1 MKKLFLIVAVLGA
14 TFSLFSQNSEIK
26 MDPAIRYGVLDNGL
40 TYYIRHNDVVPERA
54 DFYIV
59 QNVGAILEEDSQNG
73 LAHFLEHMAFN
84 GTKNFPDKKII
95 DYLESVGVQ
104 FGNNI
109 NAYTSLDETVYN
121 LKSVPT
127 FRPSIVDTALLILH
141 DWSGF
146 ISLEEEEI
154 DKERGV
160 IREEWRTRFNSN
172 RRLWKASLPIL
183 FANSRYAERDVI
195 GDTTVIANF
204 KYQTLKDFYHKWYR
218 PDLQAIIIVGDVNV
232 DQVEQKVKEYWKDI
246 PKRENP
252 TPRPLFYLMKNEKP
266 IICILKDAEAKN
278 SRIQIDYRHAP
289 MNDEIKASQ
298 LGYVYTVTQSLIV
311 KMLSDRLD
319 EIAMKADAPYAG
331 AYTGFGELIKTCDA
345 FTLLAVAKE
354 GNEEQTLKILLQE
367 AERMGRYGF
376 TLSEFERAKADMLS
390 NYEKAYNER
399 TKTKNNSYV
408 NEYVRNFLDFEPI
421 PGIEWEY
428 DFVKMILPQI
438 ALADINSYAALFI
451 TPKDITVM
459 MTGPE
464 KESVKFPSEQRTL
477 EIIDSVKVM
486 ELKPYTENVLSDNL
500 LKKTPKAGSV
510 KSTKSVADFEG
521 VTEWTL
527 SNGMKIV
534 LKPTQLKEDE
544 ILIYGYSKGGISLVS
559 DSNKYASANLSVPVA
574 VNNGYGDYNL
584 MDLNK
589 VLAGKYVRL
598 VPSIGVYEESF
609 SGNSSVKDFETLAQL
624 IYLLFKGTRSDDESF
639 QSLMNQ
645 YHTSLLNASKD
656 PAKVFQDSVQILANN
671 KHPRTMPFSLDRLA
685 MVSQKTSLE
694 VFDDRFEDPKDFTLF
709 IVGNIDEKTIK
720 PIVETYLGGIPVQK
734 RRALEEWKDLQ
745 IRRPKGEVNSI
756 FSQKMEVP
764 KSSNFI
770 LISGDM
776 KYNLRNKLMLQLVAD
791 ILDIRYFESLREME
805 GGTYGVSVS
814 GSLSRLPLEYAS
826 LQMRFDTDPEFQA
839 KLMPLIFE
847 GIDNF
852 IKNGPSDSD
861 FKKVKEN
868 LRNKFIESKK
878 ENNWHL
884 NSLVSYYKDG
894 WNLEKNYLSTLD
906 TISQED
912 LRLLLASLY
921 EQGNVLKV
929 VMNGEK

>member
-1 MKKLFLIVAVLGA
+1 MKKLFFIVAVLGA
-14 TFSLFSQNSEIK
+14 TFSLFSQSNAIK
-26 MDPAIRYGVLDNGL
+26 MDPAIRYGMLDNGL

-95 DYLESVGVQ
+95 DYLESIGVQ

-127 FRPSIVDTALLILH
+127 NRQSIVDTALLILH
-141 DWSGF
+141 DWSGY

-183 FANSRYAERDVI
+183 YANSRYANRDVI
-195 GDTTVIANF
+195 GDTAVISNF

-218 PDLQAIIIVGDVNV
+218 PDLQAIIIVGDVDV
-232 DQVEQKVKEYWKDI
+232 DEVEKKIKAYWKDI

-252 TPRPLFYLMKNEKP
+252 TPRPLFYLTKEQKP
-266 IICILKDAEAKN
+266 IVCILKDVEAKT

-289 MNDEIKASQ
+289 MNDALKASE
-298 LGYVYTVTQSLIV
+298 LGYIYNLMQSLII

-319 EIAMKADAPYAG
+319 EISMKVDAPYAG
-331 AYTGFGELIKTCDA
+331 AYTGFGELVKTCDA

-354 GNEEQTLKILLQE
+354 GKEEATLKILLQE

-376 TLSEFERAKADMLS
+376 TLSELDRAKADMLS
-390 NYEKAYNER
+390 NYEKAFNER
-399 TKTKNNSYV
+399 SKTKNNSYV
-408 NEYVRNFLDFEPI
+408 NEYVRNFLDFEPV

-428 DFVKMILPQI
+428 EFVNKVLPIISLQ
-438 ALADINSYAALFI
+438 DINKYAGAFVL
-451 TPKDITVM
+451 PKDVTIL
-459 MTGPE
+459 MTGPDNAN
-464 KESVKFPSEQRTL
+464 VKFPTEQRSI
-477 EIIDSVKVM
+477 EILDSVK
-486 ELKPYTENVLSDNL
+486 LLDIKPYTENVLPANL
-500 LKKTPKAGSV
+500 LRKTPKSGSV
-510 KSTKSVADFEG
+510 KKVSKIADFEG
-521 VTEWTL
+521 VSEWTL

-534 LKPTQLKEDE
+534 LKPTKLKEDE
-544 ILIYGYSKGGISLVS
+544 ILLYGYSKGGVSLIDDPKNYS
-559 DSNKYASANLSVPVA
+559 SANLAVSVA
-574 VNNGYGDYNL
+574 VNNGYGEYNL

-609 SGNSSVKDFETLAQL
+609 SGNSSVKDFESLMQL
-624 IYLLFKGTRSDDESF
+624 VYLLFKGTRRDDESF

-656 PAKVFQDSVQILANN
+656 PAKVFSDSVQILANN
-671 KHPRTMPFSLDRLA
+671 RHPRTMPFTLERLST
-685 MVSQKTSLE
+685 VSQKTSLE

-709 IVGNIDEKTIK
+709 IVGNIDEKTMK
-720 PIVETYLGGIPVQK
+720 PIIENYLGGIPAQK
-734 RRALEEWKDLQ
+734 KRAQEEWKDLQ
-745 IRRPKGEVNSI
+745 IRRPKGTINSV

-764 KSSNFI
+764 KSSNFV

-776 KYNLRNKLMLQLVAD
+776 AYNLRNKLMLQLVAD

-814 GSLSRLPLEYAS
+814 GALSRIPLEYAS

-894 WNLEKNYLSTLD
+894 WNLENDYLSTLD
-906 TISQED
+906 SITQED
-912 LRLLLASLY
+912 LRLLLTALY
-921 EQGNVLKV
+921 DQGNVLKV
-929 VMNGEK
+929 VMNGER

>member
-14 TFSLFSQNSEIK
+14 TLSLFSQNSEIK

-95 DYLESVGVQ
+95 DYLESIGVQ

-127 FRPSIVDTALLILH
+127 FRPSIVDSALLILH

-146 ISLEEEEI
+146 ISLEEDEI

-160 IREEWRTRFNSN
+160 IKEEWRTRFNSN

-195 GDTTVIANF
+195 GDTAVIANF

-266 IICILKDAEAKN
+266 IVCILKDAEAKN

-289 MNDEIKASQ
+289 MNDETKASQ
-298 LGYVYTVTQSLIV
+298 LGYVYTLIQSLIV

-354 GNEEQTLKILLQE
+354 GKEEQTLKILLQE

-438 ALADINSYAALFI
+438 ALAA
-451 TPKDITVM
+451 
-459 MTGPE
+459 
-464 KESVKFPSEQRTL
+464 
-477 EIIDSVKVM
+477 
-486 ELKPYTENVLSDNL
+486 
-500 LKKTPKAGSV
+500 
-510 KSTKSVADFEG
+510 
-521 VTEWTL
+521 
-527 SNGMKIV
+527 
-534 LKPTQLKEDE
+534 
-544 ILIYGYSKGGISLVS
+544 
-559 DSNKYASANLSVPVA
+559 
-574 VNNGYGDYNL
+574 
-584 MDLNK
+584 
-589 VLAGKYVRL
+589 
-598 VPSIGVYEESF
+598 
-609 SGNSSVKDFETLAQL
+609 
-624 IYLLFKGTRSDDESF
+624 
-639 QSLMNQ
+639 
-645 YHTSLLNASKD
+645 
-656 PAKVFQDSVQILANN
+656 
-671 KHPRTMPFSLDRLA
+671 
-685 MVSQKTSLE
+685 
-694 VFDDRFEDPKDFTLF
+694 
-709 IVGNIDEKTIK
+709 
-720 PIVETYLGGIPVQK
+720 
-734 RRALEEWKDLQ
+734 
-745 IRRPKGEVNSI
+745 
-756 FSQKMEVP
+756 
-764 KSSNFI
+764 
-770 LISGDM
+770 
-776 KYNLRNKLMLQLVAD
+776 
-791 ILDIRYFESLREME
+791 
-805 GGTYGVSVS
+805 
-814 GSLSRLPLEYAS
+814 
-826 LQMRFDTDPEFQA
+826 
-839 KLMPLIFE
+839 
-847 GIDNF
+847 
-852 IKNGPSDSD
+852 
-861 FKKVKEN
+861 
-868 LRNKFIESKK
+868 
-878 ENNWHL
+878 
-884 NSLVSYYKDG
+884 
-894 WNLEKNYLSTLD
+894 
-906 TISQED
+906 
-912 LRLLLASLY
+912 
-921 EQGNVLKV
+921 
-929 VMNGEK
+929 